1 MAGLFENI
9 GNLASNYVP
18 TFAGTVSGAAAINTN
33 TLLLYLLGGLVAVVV
48 VLMLLGIKIDWSS
61 LDPRPVSWQVSQAG
75 TRFWPPSLQ
84 YTNLKADNPLP
95 LEPTNYS
102 SSVDMVLYNT
112 RTYTPNSPQRHIFH
126 RGSQQ
131 FDNATGL
138 PARMNP
144 GVILDNNLNDLLIYV
159 DTVLGAEIFR
169 ESVRIVDV
177 PMDIPLRLEIV
188 VKGQVLEVYVNCKL
202 EITKVLSGVP
212 YGVENSWYGLA
223 GANAAQ
229 AQIQNLYVW
238 DRALTSREVATL
250 CLSGIPAFQT
260 QRAVCES
267 SGAIGAVA
275 SALGR

>member
-1 MAGLFENI
+1 MSDLFVNI
-9 GNLASNYVP
+9 GNFAGNYMP
-18 TFAGTVSGAAAINTN
+18 TFAKTASGAINTN
-33 TLLLYLLGGLVAVVV
+33 TLFLYLLAGLILVAI
-48 VLMLLGIKIDWSS
+48 VLMVMGTKIDWSS

-75 TRFWPPSLQ
+75 KRLWPPSLQ
-84 YTNLKADNPLP
+84 YTNLKAENPLP

-102 SSVDMVLYNT
+102 SSVEMVLYNT

-126 RGSQQ
+126 RGAQQ
-131 FDNATGL
+131 IDATTGL
-138 PARMNP
+138 PTRMNP
-144 GVILDNNLNDLLIYV
+144 GVILDNNLNDILIYV

-177 PMDIPLRLEIV
+177 PMDIPLRLEVV
-188 VKGQVLEVYVNCKL
+188 VKGQVLEVYINCKL
-202 EITKVLSGVP
+202 EITKVLTGIP
-212 YGVENSWYGLA
+212 YGVENNWYGLT

-238 DRALTSREVATL
+238 DRALTSTEVATL

-267 SGAIGAVA
+267 SGAVGAVA

>member
-9 GNLASNYVP
+9 GNLANNYIP
-18 TFAGTVSGAAAINTN
+18 TFGGGAAIPAINTN
-33 TLLLYLLGGLVAVVV
+33 TLFLYLLAGLVIVVV
-48 VLMLLGIKIDWSS
+48 VVMLMGVKIDWSS

-84 YTNLKADNPLP
+84 YTNLKAPNPLP

-102 SSVDMVLYNT
+102 NSAEMVLYNT
-112 RTYTPNSPQRHIFH
+112 RTYTPNAPQRHIFH

-131 FDNATGL
+131 IDATTGL
-138 PARMNP
+138 PARLNP

-188 VKGQVLEVYVNCKL
+188 VKGQVLEVYMNCKL
-202 EITKVLSGVP
+202 EITKVLSGIP
-212 YGVENSWYGLA
+212 YGVENDWYGLA

-250 CLSGIPAFQT
+250 CLGGIPTFKT

-267 SGAIGAVA
+267 SGAVGAVA